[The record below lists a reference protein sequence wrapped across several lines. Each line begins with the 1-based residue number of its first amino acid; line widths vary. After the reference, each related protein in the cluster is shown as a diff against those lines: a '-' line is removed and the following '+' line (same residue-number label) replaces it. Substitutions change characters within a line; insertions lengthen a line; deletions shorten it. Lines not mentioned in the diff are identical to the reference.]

1 MTGSGAN
8 KERAMDSFAQEHG
21 ATTQVGT
28 NDRGA
33 LPQFE
38 PLTLD
43 QLRARLG
50 FPAPKTDLIVQN
62 HIDFAARAF
71 IERSPFVCIA
81 TADNGGNADC
91 SPRGGPPGFVRIV
104 DEKTLLIPD
113 FPGNKLLDT
122 YVNLVASNGIGML
135 FLVPGCRESCRVN
148 GRVRMTD
155 HPAILDQL
163 RERGKVPLVALVI
176 DVEQAY
182 IHCGK
187 AMIRSGLW
195 EEESRALAQGLPS
208 MAQVLKKQLKDFRFV
223 PTRLIEHGV
232 AKDYKDNL
240 F

>member
-1 MTGSGAN
+1 
-8 KERAMDSFAQEHG
+8 MDSSAHDPASQMPDSV
-21 ATTQVGT
+21 TTP
-28 NDRGA
+28 GA
-33 LPQFE
+33 LPPFE

-62 HIDFAARAF
+62 HVDFAARAF
-71 IERSPFVCIA
+71 IEKSPFVCVA
-81 TADNGGNADC
+81 TADSSGNADC
-91 SPRGGPPGFVRIV
+91 SPRGGPPGFVKIV
-104 DEKTLLIPD
+104 DEKTLLLPD

-122 YVNLVASNGIGML
+122 YVNLTSSNGVGLL

-148 GRVRMTD
+148 GRVRLTD

-163 RERGKVPLVALVI
+163 CERGKAPLVALVI

-187 AMIRSGLW
+187 AVIRSALW
-195 EEESRALAQGLPS
+195 DEKSQALAQGLPS